1 MTRAVFR
8 IILRMVVV
16 AALVST
22 AVFFVLQVLP
32 GDPSQVVVGMDADP
46 EAVARV
52 RARMGLDRPLL
63 FQYADWT
70 LGVVRGDLGTSLT
83 QHLPVGRLIAE
94 RLPLTLRLAGLA
106 FPLVLTGG
114 VALALISGRNRW
126 SRAFVRAIE
135 YLVIATP
142 QFLLALVLLDRF
154 AFRRNVI
161 GMFPDGSLRSLVA
174 PALVLAAGS
183 VGIVSRALRAGID
196 EQLTRPYVVA
206 AHSYGLPTWRVFRV
220 HVLPGAI
227 VPAVSLLGII
237 GGYLLAGA
245 IVVEEVFGLAGVGR
259 LALTAL
265 AQRDLPLIRGVVFV
279 FGLMF
284 PLLNGVSDLLL
295 RLLDPR
301 ASLEAGAA

>member
-1 MTRAVFR
+1 
-8 IILRMVVV
+8 MVVV

-32 GDPSQVVVGMDADP
+32 GDPAEVVVGMDADP

-52 RARMGLDRPLL
+52 RTQMGLDRPLL
-63 FQYADWT
+63 LQYTDWT

-83 QHLPVGRLIAE
+83 QRLPVGRLIAE

-106 FPLVLTGG
+106 FPLVVTGG
-114 VALALISGRNRW
+114 GALALISGRNGW
-126 SRAFVRAIE
+126 VRAFVRATE
-135 YLVIATP
+135 YFTIATP
-142 QFLLALVLLDRF
+142 QFLLALVLLDRL

-161 GMFPDGSLRSLVA
+161 AMFSDGSLRSLIA

-183 VGIVSRALRAGID
+183 VGIVSRALRAGIE
-196 EQLTRPYVVA
+196 EQRTRPYVVA
-206 AHSYGLPTWRVFRV
+206 ARSYGLAARRVFWV
-220 HVLPGAI
+220 HVVPGAI
-227 VPAVSLLGII
+227 VPTVSLLGVI

-259 LALTAL
+259 LALTAIV
-265 AQRDLPLIRGVVFV
+265 QRDVPLIRGVVFA
-279 FGLMF
+279 FGLVF
-284 PLLNGVSDLLL
+284 PLLNGISDLLL

-301 ASLEAGAA
+301 ASVEAGAA